1 AGDPGDRGP
10 VNEHRDRFFDED
22 REREAE
28 EARRAARPYSI
39 AVGVI
44 FLGVLLFAG
53 INAVR
58 NSGEAVLG
66 PEKGQR
72 IPLFAAPTAT
82 GREDGDAN
90 IDQGE
95 VVNGKRRGSA
105 CDIEGSRRD
114 VLRICDYFDRPLVM
128 VFWFKRGCGTCRPQ
142 LDAVERVRKRVPGVH
157 FIGLDVADSKDN
169 ARKEVLEH
177 GWRFPMGFDRDG
189 AVSQLYGIGGGP
201 TIIFAYPDG
210 ITMDVQLGDL
220 DDRALERRARQLL
233 SASRKREDGASI
245 G

>member
-1 AGDPGDRGP
+1 MNAHQDP
-10 VNEHRDRFFDED
+10 FFDED

-28 EARRAARPYSI
+28 QARRAARPYSI
-39 AVGVI
+39 VVGIV

-66 PEKGQR
+66 PERGER

-82 GREDGDAN
+82 GSLDGDAN

-95 VVNGKRRGSA
+95 VVNGRRRGSA
-105 CDIEGSRRD
+105 CDIAGSARD
-114 VLRICDYFDRPLVM
+114 VLKICDYFDRPLVM
-128 VFWFKRGCGTCRPQ
+128 VAWFTRGCGNCRPQ
-142 LDAVERVRKRVPGVH
+142 LDTVERVRKRVPGVH
-157 FIGLDVADSKDN
+157 FIGLDVRDSKDN
-169 ARKEVLEH
+169 AREEVLEH
-177 GWRFPMGFDRDG
+177 GWGFPMALDRDG

-201 TIIFAYPDG
+201 TLIFAYPDG
-210 ITMDVQLGDL
+210 ITRDVYLGEL
-220 DDRALERRARQLL
+220 DERELERRAKELRSAAKRRQT
-233 SASRKREDGASI
+233 GVTT

>member
-1 AGDPGDRGP
+1 MNESRDPFST
-10 VNEHRDRFFDED
+10 EE

-39 AVGVI
+39 AVGVV
-44 FLGVLLFAG
+44 FLAVILFAG

-66 PEKGQR
+66 PEKGEQ
-72 IPLFAAPTAT
+72 IPVFAAPTST
-82 GREDGDAN
+82 GAEDGDAN

-95 VVNGKRRGSA
+95 VVNGRRRGSA
-105 CDIEGSRRD
+105 CEIEGSRRD

-128 VFWFKRGCGTCRPQ
+128 VVWFTRGCGTCRPQ
-142 LDAVERVRKRVPGVH
+142 LDTVERVRRRVPGVH
-157 FIGLDVADSKDN
+157 FIGLDVRDSKEN
-169 ARKEVLEH
+169 AREEVLKG
-177 GWRFPMGFDRDG
+177 GWRFPMAFDRDG

-210 ITMDVQLGDL
+210 ITMDVQLGEL
-220 DDRALERRARQLL
+220 DDRELERRARELR
-233 SASRKREDGASI
+233 SGARKRRDGASI